1 MAQKFNLLKIIKDF
15 FLTNT
20 FKKNIK
26 KELNTN
32 KSFSSQEQVLV
43 EFNSFQNFHISA
55 SYLANYLKSK
65 YKCQLLGFYNYSILV
80 NDLNFSFLNKFKW
93 TLGNVFSIKNF
104 GVYKSLGV
112 DKIFRPSPKN
122 SEFYLADIKFIKLK
136 KKIKDK
142 KDVLAI
148 QLDGVLIGDIIYD
161 TYLKRFHEPTL
172 HLDEKFFKILKD
184 FLILYYYW
192 KNYFKKNKVKA
203 VITGHFVYS
212 YALVVRVALKYNI
225 KCFNVTL
232 MRIFQGSKKNSTFA
246 FDAKTLGLKKIVT
259 ETDNE
264 ILSNG
269 IKLAKNILYKR
280 IYEGKLT
287 GADMPY
293 VLKSSFTKKN
303 KHKRFIAKNKKKKV
317 LICTHDFFDAVHL
330 NRNNLFVDFSEWLE
344 FLGKLSEKTD
354 YDWYI
359 KTHPYY
365 DKKFKFHQSISYKT
379 MRKITDKYKK
389 IKVLPNEYSH
399 KRLVKEG
406 IDLVL
411 TVYGSVAM
419 EYALMNKLVIT
430 ACKNNLFSDFNF
442 NVHPKSL
449 KDYENKILNFEKIK
463 LKIDK
468 NEIYQYYF
476 ARHLHHDT
484 NWILPNYSEF
494 IKNIGYNNQF
504 TTRMY
509 SMWNPY
515 FKREHTERIMK
526 TINSFYYSKDQF
538 LNIYHSNNYKKFL
551 KYNNFKK
558 N

>member
-1 MAQKFNLLKIIKDF
+1 MIKKFKLLKIIRDY
-15 FLTNT
+15 FLINS
-20 FKKNIK
+20 FKKKIK
-26 KELNTN
+26 EQLNTN

-303 KHKRFIAKNKKKKV
+303 KHKRFIAKN
-317 LICTHDFFDAVHL
+317 F
-330 NRNNLFVDFSEWLE
+330 
-344 FLGKLSEKTD
+344 
-354 YDWYI
+354 
-359 KTHPYY
+359 
-365 DKKFKFHQSISYKT
+365 
-379 MRKITDKYKK
+379 
-389 IKVLPNEYSH
+389 
-399 KRLVKEG
+399 
-406 IDLVL
+406 
-411 TVYGSVAM
+411 
-419 EYALMNKLVIT
+419 
-430 ACKNNLFSDFNF
+430 
-442 NVHPKSL
+442 
-449 KDYENKILNFEKIK
+449 
-463 LKIDK
+463 
-468 NEIYQYYF
+468 
-476 ARHLHHDT
+476 
-484 NWILPNYSEF
+484 
-494 IKNIGYNNQF
+494 
-504 TTRMY
+504 
-509 SMWNPY
+509 
-515 FKREHTERIMK
+515 
-526 TINSFYYSKDQF
+526 
-538 LNIYHSNNYKKFL
+538 
-551 KYNNFKK
+551 
-558 N
+558 